1 MHKSKMT
8 VNQKEI
14 YYSDYRFDFADSR
27 NGFINGSEFV
37 GGSLKKKGCHKK
49 NQSVNGRGLS
59 NYPSRTTA

>member
-1 MHKSKMT
+1 MT

-37 GGSLKKKGCHKK
+37 GGSLKRKDAIKKTS
-49 NQSVNGRGLS
+49 Q
-59 NYPSRTTA
+59 